1 MTAPRLTD
9 ALREANLETWT
20 AAVEH
25 RFVRELGSGE
35 ISDPVMT
42 RYLVQDHRFLDAFVA
57 LLGAAVS
64 SADTLDA
71 RLAFGRYL
79 GVVCGG
85 EDDYFRR
92 AFEALGVAEKAR
104 MATPDAAPTAGFI
117 DLMREAA
124 ATRDYASALTVLLV
138 AEWLYLEWA
147 QRCPTARPEWFVHA
161 EWIDIHDRPALGT
174 TVDLLRRELDRVG
187 SASANVSAFFE
198 RAVQLEL
205 DFFDAAYE
213 EA

>member
-1 MTAPRLTD
+1 MPEARFTD
-9 ALREANLETWT
+9 VLRDANLQTWT

-25 RFVRELGSGE
+25 RFVRELGAGQ
-35 ISDPVMT
+35 IADPVVS

-57 LLGAAVS
+57 LLGATVS
-64 SADTLDA
+64 SADTVDA

-92 AFEALGVAEKAR
+92 AFAALGVTDEDRASI
-104 MATPDAAPTAGFI
+104 PDAVPTAAFI

-138 AEWLYLEWA
+138 AEWLYLDWA
-147 QRCPTARPEWFVHA
+147 ERCPTQRPTWFVHA
-161 EWIDIHDRPALGT
+161 EWIDIHDRPALGPI
-174 TVDLLRRELDRVG
+174 VDLLRIELDRVG
-187 SASANVSAFFE
+187 PGSGDVTRLFE
-198 RAVQLEL
+198 RAVALEL

-213 EA
+213 A